1 MQDNNKKN
9 LLIILNPVAGRRLQ
23 GKFNNIVNILQKNN
37 LTVTIR
43 ETKYAGHGKEIAKEI
58 TSENINNDYD
68 MIIAAGGDG
77 TINEVINGIYPH
89 QIAFGII
96 PLGTANVLA
105 KEIKLGEK
113 ANDIADCLING
124 HSSACWLG
132 KANGQYFTLMTSI
145 GLDSLAVAHVS
156 TRLKKIIG
164 KGAYGLSFIWQ
175 VIKSK
180 NISYEVTSDGK
191 SYDAYN
197 IIIANGHLYGG
208 QYICAPKAR
217 LEDKRLY
224 LLLAQ
229 KGGRLNALKY
239 AYLMLTQKYPAS
251 PTVTTLPMTQAT
263 IKCRHNNIS
272 IQSDGDAI
280 GCLPAEVS
288 LSEYALN
295 LIRPTDTTCK

>member
-9 LLIILNPVAGRRLQ
+9 FLIILNPVAGRRLQ

-37 LTVTIR
+37 LSVTIR

-68 MIIAAGGDG
+68 MIVAAGGDG

-105 KEIKLGEK
+105 KEINLGEK

-132 KANGQYFTLMTSI
+132 NANGRYFTLMTSI

-164 KGAYGLSFIWQ
+164 KGAYALSFIWQ

-180 NISYEVTSDGK
+180 NITYQVTSDGK
-191 SYDAYN
+191 THSAYN
-197 IIIANGHLYGG
+197 IIITNGRLYGG
-208 QYICAPKAR
+208 QYICAPGAR
-217 LEDKRLY
+217 LEDKKLY

-229 KGGRLNALKY
+229 RGGRFNALKY
-239 AYLMLTQKYPAS
+239 AYLMLSQKYPES
-251 PTVTTLPMTQAT
+251 HTITMLPMTQAT
-263 IKCRHNNIS
+263 IKCGHDNIPAQ
-272 IQSDGDAI
+272 IDGDAI
-280 GCLPAEVS
+280 SCLPVEVS
-288 LSEYALN
+288 LSDYTLN
-295 LIRPTDTTCK
+295 LVRPIGKTY